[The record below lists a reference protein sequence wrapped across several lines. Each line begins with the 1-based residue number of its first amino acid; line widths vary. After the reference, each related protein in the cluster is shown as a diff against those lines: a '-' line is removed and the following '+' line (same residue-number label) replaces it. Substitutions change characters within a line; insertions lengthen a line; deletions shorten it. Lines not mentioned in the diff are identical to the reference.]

1 MPAETK
7 KTIDLRIIAIREMDK
22 VRKLN
27 EANRILALSLQAA
40 EKDARKFWPAKLKRT
55 KQPATA

>member
-1 MPAETK
+1 MPAK
-7 KTIDLRIIAIREMDK
+7 ITIDLRIIATREMDK

-40 EKDARKFWPAKLKRT
+40 ENDARKFWPSKNNRN
-55 KQPATA
+55 KQSAPV